1 MDAKQIIFGEEARVK
16 VKNGVDKLAN
26 AVKVTLGPRGRH
38 VLLEK
43 KYGSP
48 VASDDGVSIAKD
60 IELEDPFENLGAV
73 MAKEVASKTSDIAG
87 DGTTTATVLAQK
99 MVGEGMKNV
108 AAGAN
113 PIAVKRGM
121 DKALKE
127 AVSILK
133 TLAKPVET
141 KDDIAKV
148 GTVSSKIPE
157 IGNAIADAMDKVG
170 RDGVISVEE
179 SQGFGIEL
187 ETVEGMQFD
196 RGYVSPYMV
205 TDSDRMEATLDKPK
219 VFITDKKLSS
229 MQELLDLINKGTIN
243 QAEPFVIIAEDI
255 EGEALTFLVLNKLKG
270 VLKCAAVKAPGFGDR
285 RKEMLKDI
293 AILTGGQVVASD
305 LGINMESVTP
315 DMLGIA
321 EKVVITK
328 DNCTVL
334 GGKGSTEDI
343 KGRIEQIKAQ
353 IGESKSE
360 YDKEKLQERLAKLA
374 GGVAVIKVG
383 AATETEMKELKHRVE
398 DAVASTKAAV
408 EEGVV
413 AGGGVTLFNLA
424 KTLGNLDLAGDEKT
438 GANIVRAALEE
449 PIRVIANNAGLDGSI
464 VAEKVRNLPEG
475 HGLDAEKNKYGDM
488 AEFGIIDPVKVT
500 RAGLE
505 NAVSIASMVLTTE
518 SAVTEIPSKAPP
530 APAAPP
536 NPYGGMM

>member
-1 MDAKQIIFGEEARVK
+1 MDAKQIVFGEEARAK
-16 VKNGVDKLAN
+16 IRSGVDKLAN
-26 AVKVTLGPRGRH
+26 TVKVTLGPRGRH

-99 MVGEGMKNV
+99 MVTEGLKNV

-113 PIAVKRGM
+113 PIAIKRGM
-121 DKALKE
+121 DKAVAE
-127 AVSILK
+127 AVKMIKSK
-133 TLAKPVET
+133 GKPIQT
-141 KDDIAKV
+141 KEDIAKV
-148 GTVSSKIPE
+148 GTVSSKIEE

-196 RGYVSPYMV
+196 RGYVSPYMI
-205 TDSDRMEATLDKPK
+205 TDSERMEASLEKPK
-219 VFITDKKLSS
+219 VFVTDKKLSS

-243 QAEPFVIIAEDI
+243 QSEPFVIIAEDI

-270 VLKCAAVKAPGFGDR
+270 VLKCVAVKAPGFGDR

-293 AILTGGQVVASD
+293 AILTGGQVVAQD
-305 LGINMESVTP
+305 LGINMESVTT
-315 DMLGIA
+315 DMLGTA
-321 EKVVITK
+321 EKVVVTK
-328 DNCTVL
+328 DNCTIL
-334 GGKGSTEDI
+334 GGKGDTTGI
-343 KGRIEQIKAQ
+343 KDRIEQIKTQ
-353 IGESKSE
+353 IDESKSD

-383 AATETEMKELKHRVE
+383 APTETEMKELKHRVE

-413 AGGGVTLFNLA
+413 AGGGVTLFNIA
-424 KTLGNLDLAGDEKT
+424 KSLNDLNLEGDEKT
-438 GANIVRAALEE
+438 GANIVRHALEE
-449 PIRVIANNAGLDGSI
+449 PLRVIANNSGMDSSI
-464 VAEKVRNLPEG
+464 VAEKVRNLPVD
-475 HGLDAEKNKYGDM
+475 HGLDAENNQYGDM
-488 AEFGIIDPVKVT
+488 FEFGIIDPVKVT

-505 NAVSIASMVLTTE
+505 NATSIASMVLTTE
-518 SAVTEIPSKAPP
+518 SAITEIPKEDKPAPP
-530 APAAPP
+530 PA

>member
-1 MDAKQIIFGEEARVK
+1 MI
-16 VKNGVDKLAN
+16 
-26 AVKVTLGPRGRH
+26 
-38 VLLEK
+38 
-43 KYGSP
+43 
-48 VASDDGVSIAKD
+48 
-60 IELEDPFENLGAV
+60 
-73 MAKEVASKTSDIAG
+73 
-87 DGTTTATVLAQK
+87 
-99 MVGEGMKNV
+99 
-108 AAGAN
+108 
-113 PIAVKRGM
+113 
-121 DKALKE
+121 
-127 AVSILK
+127 
-133 TLAKPVET
+133 
-141 KDDIAKV
+141 
-148 GTVSSKIPE
+148 
-157 IGNAIADAMDKVG
+157 
-170 RDGVISVEE
+170 
-179 SQGFGIEL
+179 
-187 ETVEGMQFD
+187 
-196 RGYVSPYMV
+196 
-205 TDSDRMEATLDKPK
+205 TDSERMEATLERPK
-219 VFITDKKLSS
+219 IFITDKKLSS

-270 VLKCAAVKAPGFGDR
+270 VLKCVAVKAPGFGDR

-315 DMLGIA
+315 DMLGVA
-321 EKVVITK
+321 EKVVVTK

-334 GGKGSTEDI
+334 GGKGETEEI
-343 KGRIEQIKAQ
+343 KARIDQIKAN

-413 AGGGVTLFNLA
+413 AGGGVTLFNMA
-424 KTLGNLDLAGDEKT
+424 KNLGDIDLEGDEKT
-438 GANIVRAALEE
+438 GANIVRVALEE

-464 VAEKVRNLPEG
+464 VAEKVRNLPAG

-488 AEFGIIDPVKVT
+488 NEFGIIDPVKVT

-518 SAVTEIPSKAPP
+518 CAVTEIPKADPSP
-530 APAAPP
+530 APAP
-536 NPYGGMM
+536 NPYGGGMM

>member
-1 MDAKQIIFGEEARVK
+1 MDAKQIIFGEEARAK
-16 VKNGVDKLAN
+16 IKAGVDKLAN

-99 MVGEGMKNV
+99 MVAEGMKNV

-113 PIAVKRGM
+113 PIAIKRGM
-121 DKALKE
+121 DKAVRE
-127 AVSILK
+127 AVKILK
-133 TLAKPVET
+133 TQSKPVKT

-205 TDSDRMEATLDKPK
+205 TDSERMETTLDKPK
-219 VFITDKKLSS
+219 IFVTDKKLSS

-243 QAEPFVIIAEDI
+243 QAEPFMIIAEDI

-270 VLKCAAVKAPGFGDR
+270 VLKCVAVKAPGFGDR

-305 LGINMESVTP
+305 LGINMESVTSS
-315 DMLGIA
+315 MLGIA
-321 EKVVITK
+321 EKVVVTK
-328 DNCTVL
+328 DNCTIL
-334 GGKGSTEDI
+334 GGKGDTGDI
-343 KGRIEQIKAQ
+343 KARIEQIKAQ
-353 IGESKSE
+353 IGESKSD

-424 KTLGNLDLAGDEKT
+424 KTLENLNLTGDEKT
-438 GANIVRAALEE
+438 GANIVRVALQE
-449 PIRVIANNAGLDGSI
+449 PIRVIANNSGLDGSI
-464 VAEKVRNLPEG
+464 VVERVKNLPDG
-475 HGLDAEKNKYGDM
+475 HGLDAEANRYGDM
-488 AEFGIIDPVKVT
+488 YEFGIIDPVKVT
-500 RAGLE
+500 RVGLE

-518 SAVTEIPSKAPP
+518 CIITEKPRKDMP
-530 APAAPP
+530 APAAP

>member
-1 MDAKQIIFGEEARVK
+1 MDAKQIIFGEDARAK
-16 VKNGVDKLAN
+16 IKAGVDKLAN
-26 AVKVTLGPRGRH
+26 TVKVTLGPRGRH

-99 MVGEGMKNV
+99 MVSEGLKNV

-113 PIAVKRGM
+113 PIAIKRGM
-121 DKALKE
+121 DKAVSE
-127 AVSILK
+127 AVKMIKEMS
-133 TLAKPVET
+133 KPIQT

-148 GTVSSKIPE
+148 GTVSSKIE
-157 IGNAIADAMDKVG
+157 KIGNAIANAMDKVG

-205 TDSDRMEATLDKPK
+205 TDSERMESSLDKPK

-243 QAEPFVIIAEDI
+243 QTDPFVIIAEDI

-270 VLKCAAVKAPGFGDR
+270 VLKCVAVKAPGFGDR
-285 RKEMLKDI
+285 RKQMLKDI
-293 AILTGGQVVASD
+293 AILTGGQVVAQD

-315 DMLGIA
+315 DMLGTA
-321 EKVVITK
+321 EKVVVTK
-328 DNCTVL
+328 DNCTIL
-334 GGKGSTEDI
+334 GGKGDTNDI
-343 KGRIEQIKAQ
+343 KDRIEQIKIQ
-353 IGESKSE
+353 IDDSKSD

-383 AATETEMKELKHRVE
+383 APTETEMKELKHRVE

-413 AGGGVTLFNLA
+413 AGGGVTLFNIA
-424 KTLGNLDLAGDEKT
+424 KSLNNINLVGDEKT
-438 GANIVRAALEE
+438 GANIVRYALEE
-449 PIRVIANNAGLDGSI
+449 PLRIIANNSGLDSSI

-475 HGLDAEKNKYGDM
+475 HGLDAESNKYGDM
-488 AEFGIIDPVKVT
+488 FEFGIIDPVKVT

-505 NAVSIASMVLTTE
+505 NATSIASMVLTTE
-518 SAVTEIPSKAPP
+518 SAITEIPKEEKPSAPP
-530 APAAPP
+530 A